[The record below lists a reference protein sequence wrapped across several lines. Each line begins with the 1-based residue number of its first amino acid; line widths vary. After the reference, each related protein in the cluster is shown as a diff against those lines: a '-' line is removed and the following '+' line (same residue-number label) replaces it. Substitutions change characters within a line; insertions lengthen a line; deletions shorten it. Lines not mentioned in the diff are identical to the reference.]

1 MQIGAR
7 LRALLERCGG
17 KEEERARLVSA
28 VGMLTEKEQMG
39 ERFKLM
45 AIRKFDWGQAP
56 PGFML

>member
-7 LRALLERCGG
+7 LRALLEKCGG
-17 KEEERARLVSA
+17 EAEERARLVSA

-45 AIRKFDWGQAP
+45 AVRKFDWGQAP
-56 PGFML
+56 PGFMP